1 MNIDD
6 TGVFFKV
13 LPKKVM
19 IQKSKSCKG
28 DTKSK
33 QRQAVVDFVITD
45 GSKVSEPVVIWKSNF
60 ARCFKSSQNKTK
72 PISVHYFARRFKKKR
87 KVILF

>member
-45 GSKVSEPVVIWKSNF
+45 VSKVSEPVVIWKSNF